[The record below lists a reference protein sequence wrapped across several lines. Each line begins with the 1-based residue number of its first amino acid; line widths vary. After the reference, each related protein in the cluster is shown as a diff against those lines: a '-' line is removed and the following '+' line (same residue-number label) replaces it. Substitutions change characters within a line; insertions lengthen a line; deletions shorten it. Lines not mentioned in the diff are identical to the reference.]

1 MRILQANATYGKLNQ
16 AQLSLQSGLNVICA
30 PNEGGKSTWSRFL
43 LTMFYGLNTRQ
54 RGELAD
60 KNRFQPWSGSPM
72 QGRLELAVGE
82 DVLTLSRRTQRAD
95 SPMGVFS
102 CTYAGTD
109 TPVRGLDAL
118 RCGET
123 LLGVPQSVYQRCAFI
138 PSGSMAIDADADL
151 ERRINALISTGEEK
165 ISFSQAE
172 TRLKRQLH
180 QRKYNR
186 SGAIPLLESE
196 IASLSSA
203 QAEVQDL
210 AERETS
216 LRQQLRQ
223 VQEEQV
229 TLRAAQQQEAQQRIA
244 EKQRLLQ
251 SLPDSAA
258 LQSINEQLG
267 AVRSMGEQVQQAR
280 DAAAAQEQT
289 IQAQLRELSRNPLH
303 PMTKPELEAQL
314 QIQPPA
320 PPQVAQLLISLALG
334 LCGSGFLWYEIG
346 RPQILW
352 LCAACA
358 VTALAAGN
366 FLRLL
371 IQRIRRQQVRHRE
384 LQRQEELR
392 KLADSYLPM
401 LEKLEEQRSLLQQR
415 QQAVADSEQRL
426 RATLADLLTVVQKW
440 DTGVHT
446 PTDVR
451 RFVQQT
457 AQRREELTEEIRQA
471 QADALHAQTPD
482 ADGSAARLQQQIA
495 QVQGQLAALGGAEDA
510 PQRIARKQEQLH
522 RLQGEYDSLALALD
536 VLRSA
541 NTTLQNRFSPE
552 LGRRAAEIFA
562 DMTGSPWSHILLDRE
577 FRLSAE
583 AGSDPT
589 RRSVQLL
596 SSGTADQ
603 LYLAVRLAICE
614 MVLPAEQNAPLIL
627 DDALLTFDDERL
639 HKTLDYLAGRAAAD
653 PAFLLPEPR
662 GGLSRLPQRRP
673 HFEFTVKS
681 QREVSYVSAEYF

>member
-16 AQLSLQSGLNVICA
+16 AQLSLQPGLNVICA

-60 KNRFQPWSGSPM
+60 KNRFQPWNGSPM
-72 QGRLELAVGE
+72 QGRLQLAVGE

-109 TPVRGLDAL
+109 TPARGLDAL

-138 PSGSMAIDADADL
+138 SSGSMAIDADADL

-289 IQAQLRELSRNPLH
+289 IQAQLQELSRNPLH

-334 LCGSGFLWYEIG
+334 LCGGGFLWYEIG
-346 RPQILW
+346 QSQLLW

-371 IQRIRRQQVRHRE
+371 IQRIRRQQVRRRE

-451 RFVQQT
+451 RFVQQMT
-457 AQRREELTEEIRQA
+457 QRREELTEEIRQA

-639 HKTLDYLAGRAAAD
+639 HKTLDYLVRLGEQRQILLFSCQSREAD
-653 PAFLLPEPR
+653 YLA
-662 GGLSRLPQRRP
+662 SRSGVHILNLQ
-673 HFEFTVKS
+673 
-681 QREVSYVSAEYF
+681 

>member
-138 PSGSMAIDADADL
+138 SSGSMAIDADADL

-172 TRLKRQLH
+172 SRLKRQLH

-289 IQAQLRELSRNPLH
+289 IQAQLQELSRNPLH

-334 LCGSGFLWYEIG
+334 LCGGGFLWYEIG
-346 RPQILW
+346 QSQLLW

-371 IQRIRRQQVRHRE
+371 IQRIRRQQVRRRE

-451 RFVQQT
+451 RFVQQMT
-457 AQRREELTEEIRQA
+457 QRREELTEEIRQA

-639 HKTLDYLAGRAAAD
+639 HKTLDYLVRLGEQRQILLFSCQSREAD
-653 PAFLLPEPR
+653 YLA
-662 GGLSRLPQRRP
+662 SRSGVHILNLQ
-673 HFEFTVKS
+673 
-681 QREVSYVSAEYF
+681 

>member
-1 MRILQANATYGKLNQ
+1 MILRILQANATYGKLNQ

-109 TPVRGLDAL
+109 TPARGLDAL

-210 AERETS
+210 AEREAS

-223 VQEEQV
+223 VQEAQV
-229 TLRAAQQQEAQQRIA
+229 TLRAAQQQEAQQRIV

-289 IQAQLRELSRNPLH
+289 IQAQLQELSRNPLH

-334 LCGSGFLWYEIG
+334 LCGGGFLWYEIG
-346 RPQILW
+346 QSQLLW

-371 IQRIRRQQVRHRE
+371 IQRIRRQQVRRRE

-451 RFVQQT
+451 RFVQQMT
-457 AQRREELTEEIRQA
+457 QRREELTEEIRQA

-639 HKTLDYLAGRAAAD
+639 HKTLDYLVRLGEQRQILLFSCQSREADYLTGRSGVHI
-653 PAFLLPEPR
+653 LNL
-662 GGLSRLPQRRP
+662 Q
-673 HFEFTVKS
+673 
-681 QREVSYVSAEYF
+681 

>member
-1 MRILQANATYGKLNQ
+1 MILRILQANATYGKLNQ

-289 IQAQLRELSRNPLH
+289 IQAQLQELSRNPLH

-334 LCGSGFLWYEIG
+334 LCGGGFLWYEIG
-346 RPQILW
+346 QSQLLW

-371 IQRIRRQQVRHRE
+371 IQRIRRQQVRRRE

-451 RFVQQT
+451 RFVQQMT
-457 AQRREELTEEIRQA
+457 QRREELTEEIRQA

-614 MVLPAEQNAPLIL
+614 MVLPVEQNAPLIL

-639 HKTLDYLAGRAAAD
+639 HKTLDYLVRLGEQRQILLFSCQSREADYLTGRSGVHI
-653 PAFLLPEPR
+653 LNL
-662 GGLSRLPQRRP
+662 Q
-673 HFEFTVKS
+673 
-681 QREVSYVSAEYF
+681 

>member
-60 KNRFQPWSGSPM
+60 KNRFQPWNGSPM
-72 QGRLELAVGE
+72 QGRLQLAVGE

-109 TPVRGLDAL
+109 TPARGLDAL

-138 PSGSMAIDADADL
+138 SSGSMAIDADADL

-289 IQAQLRELSRNPLH
+289 IQAQLQELSRNPLH

-334 LCGSGFLWYEIG
+334 LCGGGFLWYEIG
-346 RPQILW
+346 QSQLLW

-371 IQRIRRQQVRHRE
+371 IQRIRRQQVRRRE

-440 DTGVHT
+440 DVGVHA

-639 HKTLDYLAGRAAAD
+639 HKTLDYLVRLGEQRQILLFSCQSREAD
-653 PAFLLPEPR
+653 YLA
-662 GGLSRLPQRRP
+662 SRSGVHILNLQ
-673 HFEFTVKS
+673 
-681 QREVSYVSAEYF
+681 

>member
-289 IQAQLRELSRNPLH
+289 IQAQLQELSRNPLH

-334 LCGSGFLWYEIG
+334 LCGGGFLWYEIG
-346 RPQILW
+346 QSQLLW

-371 IQRIRRQQVRHRE
+371 IQRIRRQQVRRRE

-440 DTGVHT
+440 DVGVHA

-639 HKTLDYLAGRAAAD
+639 HKTLDYLVRLGEQRQILLFSCQSREAD
-653 PAFLLPEPR
+653 YLA
-662 GGLSRLPQRRP
+662 SRSGVHILNLQ
-673 HFEFTVKS
+673 
-681 QREVSYVSAEYF
+681 

>member
-60 KNRFQPWSGSPM
+60 KNRFQPWNGSPM

-289 IQAQLRELSRNPLH
+289 IQAQLQELSRNPLH

-334 LCGSGFLWYEIG
+334 LCGGGFLWYEIG
-346 RPQILW
+346 QSQLLW

-371 IQRIRRQQVRHRE
+371 IQRIRRQQVRRRE

-451 RFVQQT
+451 RFVQQMT
-457 AQRREELTEEIRQA
+457 QRREELTEEIRQA

-639 HKTLDYLAGRAAAD
+639 HKTLDYLVRLGEQRQILLFSCQSREAD
-653 PAFLLPEPR
+653 YLA
-662 GGLSRLPQRRP
+662 SRSGVHILNLQ
-673 HFEFTVKS
+673 
-681 QREVSYVSAEYF
+681 

>member
-1 MRILQANATYGKLNQ
+1 MILRILQANATYGKLNQ

-289 IQAQLRELSRNPLH
+289 IQAQLQELSRNPLH

-334 LCGSGFLWYEIG
+334 LCGGGFLWYEIG
-346 RPQILW
+346 QSQLLW

-371 IQRIRRQQVRHRE
+371 IQRIRRQQVRRRE

-426 RATLADLLTVVQKW
+426 RTTLADLLTVVQKW
-440 DTGVHT
+440 DVGVHA

-639 HKTLDYLAGRAAAD
+639 HKTLDYLVRLGEQRQILLFSCQSREADYLTGRSGVHI
-653 PAFLLPEPR
+653 LNL
-662 GGLSRLPQRRP
+662 Q
-673 HFEFTVKS
+673 
-681 QREVSYVSAEYF
+681 

>member
-109 TPVRGLDAL
+109 TPARGLDAL

-210 AERETS
+210 AEREVS

-223 VQEEQV
+223 VQEAQV
-229 TLRAAQQQEAQQRIA
+229 TLRAAQQQEAQQRIV

-289 IQAQLRELSRNPLH
+289 IQAQLQELSRNPLH

-334 LCGSGFLWYEIG
+334 LCGGGFLWYEIG
-346 RPQILW
+346 QSQLLW

-371 IQRIRRQQVRHRE
+371 IQRIRRQQVRRRE

-440 DTGVHT
+440 DVGVHA

-451 RFVQQT
+451 HFVQQT

-639 HKTLDYLAGRAAAD
+639 HKTLDYLVRLGEQRQILLFSCQSREAD
-653 PAFLLPEPR
+653 YLA
-662 GGLSRLPQRRP
+662 SRSGVHILNLQ
-673 HFEFTVKS
+673 
-681 QREVSYVSAEYF
+681 

>member
-1 MRILQANATYGKLNQ
+1 MILRILQANATYGKLNQ

-210 AERETS
+210 AEREAS

-223 VQEEQV
+223 VQEAQV

-289 IQAQLRELSRNPLH
+289 IQAQLQELSRNPLH

-334 LCGSGFLWYEIG
+334 LCGGGFLWYEIG

-371 IQRIRRQQVRHRE
+371 IQRIRRQQVRRRE

-440 DTGVHT
+440 DVGVHA

-451 RFVQQT
+451 RFVQQMT
-457 AQRREELTEEIRQA
+457 QRREELTEEIRQA

-614 MVLPAEQNAPLIL
+614 MVLPVEQNAPLIL

-639 HKTLDYLAGRAAAD
+639 HKTLDYLVRLGEQRQILLFSCQSREAD
-653 PAFLLPEPR
+653 YLA
-662 GGLSRLPQRRP
+662 SRSGVHILNLQ
-673 HFEFTVKS
+673 
-681 QREVSYVSAEYF
+681 

>member
-1 MRILQANATYGKLNQ
+1 MILRILQANATYGKLNQ
-16 AQLSLQSGLNVICA
+16 AQLSLQPGLNVICA

-60 KNRFQPWSGSPM
+60 KNRFQPWNGSPM
-72 QGRLELAVGE
+72 QGRLQLAVGE
-82 DVLTLSRRTQRAD
+82 DVLTLIRRTQRAD

-109 TPVRGLDAL
+109 TPARGLDAL

-138 PSGSMAIDADADL
+138 SSGSMAIDADADL

-289 IQAQLRELSRNPLH
+289 IQAQLQELSRNPLH

-334 LCGSGFLWYEIG
+334 LCGGGFLWYEIG
-346 RPQILW
+346 QSQLLW

-371 IQRIRRQQVRHRE
+371 IQRIRRQQVRRRE

-440 DTGVHT
+440 DVGVHA

-639 HKTLDYLAGRAAAD
+639 HKTLDYLVRLGEQRQILLFSCQSREAD
-653 PAFLLPEPR
+653 YLA
-662 GGLSRLPQRRP
+662 SRSGVHILNLQ
-673 HFEFTVKS
+673 
-681 QREVSYVSAEYF
+681 

>member
-1 MRILQANATYGKLNQ
+1 MILRILQANATYGKLNQ

-123 LLGVPQSVYQRCAFI
+123 LLGAPQSVYQRCAFI

-289 IQAQLRELSRNPLH
+289 IQAQLQELSRNPLH

-334 LCGSGFLWYEIG
+334 LCGGGFLWYEIG
-346 RPQILW
+346 QSQLLW

-371 IQRIRRQQVRHRE
+371 IQRIRRQQVRRRE

-451 RFVQQT
+451 RFVQQMT
-457 AQRREELTEEIRQA
+457 QRREELTEEIRQA

-562 DMTGSPWSHILLDRE
+562 DMTGSAWSHILLDRE

-583 AGSDPT
+583 AGSAPT

-639 HKTLDYLAGRAAAD
+639 HKTLDYLVRLGEQRQILLFSCQSREAD
-653 PAFLLPEPR
+653 YLA
-662 GGLSRLPQRRP
+662 SRSGVHILNLQ
-673 HFEFTVKS
+673 
-681 QREVSYVSAEYF
+681 

>member
-109 TPVRGLDAL
+109 TPARGLDAL

-138 PSGSMAIDADADL
+138 SSGSMAIDADADL

-289 IQAQLRELSRNPLH
+289 IQVQLQELSRNPLH

-334 LCGSGFLWYEIG
+334 LCGGGFLWYEIG

-371 IQRIRRQQVRHRE
+371 IQRIRRQQVRRRE

-451 RFVQQT
+451 RFVQQMT
-457 AQRREELTEEIRQA
+457 QRREELTEEIRQA

-627 DDALLTFDDERL
+627 DDALLTFDNERL
-639 HKTLDYLAGRAAAD
+639 HKTLDYLVRLGEQRQILLFSCQSREAD
-653 PAFLLPEPR
+653 YLA
-662 GGLSRLPQRRP
+662 SRSGVHILNLQ
-673 HFEFTVKS
+673 
-681 QREVSYVSAEYF
+681 

>member
-1 MRILQANATYGKLNQ
+1 MILRILQANATYGKLNQ

-289 IQAQLRELSRNPLH
+289 IQAQLQELSRNPLH

-334 LCGSGFLWYEIG
+334 LCGGGFLWYEIG
-346 RPQILW
+346 QSQLLW

-371 IQRIRRQQVRHRE
+371 IQRIRRQQVRRRE

-440 DTGVHT
+440 DVGVHA

-495 QVQGQLAALGGAEDA
+495 QVQGQLAALGGTEDA

-639 HKTLDYLAGRAAAD
+639 HKTLDYLVRLGEQRQILLFSCQSREAD
-653 PAFLLPEPR
+653 YLA
-662 GGLSRLPQRRP
+662 SRSGVHILNLQ
-673 HFEFTVKS
+673 
-681 QREVSYVSAEYF
+681 

>member
-1 MRILQANATYGKLNQ
+1 MILRILQANATYGKLNQ

-109 TPVRGLDAL
+109 TPARGLDAL

-138 PSGSMAIDADADL
+138 SSGSMAIDADADL

-289 IQAQLRELSRNPLH
+289 IQVQLQELSRNPLH

-334 LCGSGFLWYEIG
+334 LCGGGFLWYEIG
-346 RPQILW
+346 QSQLLW

-371 IQRIRRQQVRHRE
+371 IQRIRRQQVRRRE

-440 DTGVHT
+440 DTGVHA

-451 RFVQQT
+451 RFVQQMT
-457 AQRREELTEEIRQA
+457 QRREELTEEIRQA

-614 MVLPAEQNAPLIL
+614 MVLPVEQNAPLIL

-639 HKTLDYLAGRAAAD
+639 HKTLDYLVRLGEQRQILLFSCQSREAD
-653 PAFLLPEPR
+653 YLA
-662 GGLSRLPQRRP
+662 SRSGVHILNLQ
-673 HFEFTVKS
+673 
-681 QREVSYVSAEYF
+681 

>member
-1 MRILQANATYGKLNQ
+1 MILRILQANATYGKLNQ

-123 LLGVPQSVYQRCAFI
+123 LLGAPQSVYQRCAFI

-289 IQAQLRELSRNPLH
+289 IQAQLQELSRNPLH

-334 LCGSGFLWYEIG
+334 LCGGGFLWYEIG
-346 RPQILW
+346 QSQLLW

-371 IQRIRRQQVRHRE
+371 IQRIRRQQVRRRE

-451 RFVQQT
+451 RFVQQMT
-457 AQRREELTEEIRQA
+457 QRREELTEEIRQA

-639 HKTLDYLAGRAAAD
+639 HKTLDYLVRLGEQRQILLFSCQSREAD
-653 PAFLLPEPR
+653 YLA
-662 GGLSRLPQRRP
+662 SRSGVHILNLQ
-673 HFEFTVKS
+673 
-681 QREVSYVSAEYF
+681 

>member
-1 MRILQANATYGKLNQ
+1 MILRILQANATYGKLNQ

-109 TPVRGLDAL
+109 TPARGLDAL

-138 PSGSMAIDADADL
+138 SSGSMAIDADADL

-289 IQAQLRELSRNPLH
+289 IQVQLQELSRNPLH

-334 LCGSGFLWYEIG
+334 LCGGGFLWYEIG
-346 RPQILW
+346 QSQLLW

-371 IQRIRRQQVRHRE
+371 IQRIRRQQVRRRE

-440 DTGVHT
+440 DVGVHA

-451 RFVQQT
+451 RFVQQMT
-457 AQRREELTEEIRQA
+457 QRREELTEEIRQA

-495 QVQGQLAALGGAEDA
+495 QVQGQLAALGGAEDT

-639 HKTLDYLAGRAAAD
+639 HKTLDYLVRLGEQRQILLFSCQSREAD
-653 PAFLLPEPR
+653 YLA
-662 GGLSRLPQRRP
+662 SRSGVHILNLQ
-673 HFEFTVKS
+673 
-681 QREVSYVSAEYF
+681 

>member
-1 MRILQANATYGKLNQ
+1 MILRILQANATYGKLNQ

-138 PSGSMAIDADADL
+138 SSGSMAIDADADL

-172 TRLKRQLH
+172 SRLKRQLH

-289 IQAQLRELSRNPLH
+289 IQAQLQELSRNPLH

-334 LCGSGFLWYEIG
+334 LCGGGFLWYEIG
-346 RPQILW
+346 QSQLLW

-371 IQRIRRQQVRHRE
+371 IQRIRRQQVRRRE

-440 DTGVHT
+440 DVGVHA

-451 RFVQQT
+451 RFVQQMT
-457 AQRREELTEEIRQA
+457 QRREELTEEIRQA

-639 HKTLDYLAGRAAAD
+639 HKTLDYLVRLGEQRQILLFSCQSREAD
-653 PAFLLPEPR
+653 YLA
-662 GGLSRLPQRRP
+662 SRSGVHILNLQ
-673 HFEFTVKS
+673 
-681 QREVSYVSAEYF
+681 

>member
-1 MRILQANATYGKLNQ
+1 MILRILQANATYGKLNQ

-60 KNRFQPWSGSPM
+60 KNRFQPWNGSPM
-72 QGRLELAVGE
+72 QGRLQLAVGE

-289 IQAQLRELSRNPLH
+289 IQAQLQELSHNPLH

-334 LCGSGFLWYEIG
+334 LCGGGFLWYEIG
-346 RPQILW
+346 QSKLLW

-371 IQRIRRQQVRHRE
+371 IQRIRRQQVRRRE

-440 DTGVHT
+440 DVGVHA

-603 LYLAVRLAICE
+603 LYLAVRLAICD

-639 HKTLDYLAGRAAAD
+639 HKTLDYLVRLGSRRQILLFSCQSREAD
-653 PAFLLPEPR
+653 YLA
-662 GGLSRLPQRRP
+662 SRSGVHILNLQ
-673 HFEFTVKS
+673 
-681 QREVSYVSAEYF
+681 

>member
-1 MRILQANATYGKLNQ
+1 MILRILQANATYGKLNQ
-16 AQLSLQSGLNVICA
+16 AQLSLQPGLNVICA

-82 DVLTLSRRTQRAD
+82 DVLTLIRRTQRAD

-109 TPVRGLDAL
+109 TPARGLDAL

-138 PSGSMAIDADADL
+138 SSGSMAIDADADL

-289 IQAQLRELSRNPLH
+289 IQAQLQELSRNPLH

-334 LCGSGFLWYEIG
+334 LCGGGFLWYEIG
-346 RPQILW
+346 QSQLLW

-371 IQRIRRQQVRHRE
+371 IQRIRRQQVRRRE

-451 RFVQQT
+451 RFVQQMT
-457 AQRREELTEEIRQA
+457 QRREALAEEIRQA

-639 HKTLDYLAGRAAAD
+639 HKTLDYLVRLGEQRQILLFSCQSREAD
-653 PAFLLPEPR
+653 YLA
-662 GGLSRLPQRRP
+662 SRSGVHILNLQ
-673 HFEFTVKS
+673 
-681 QREVSYVSAEYF
+681 

>member
-1 MRILQANATYGKLNQ
+1 MILRILQANATYGKLNQ

-123 LLGVPQSVYQRCAFI
+123 LLGAPQSVYQRCAFI

-289 IQAQLRELSRNPLH
+289 IQAQLQELSRNPLH

-334 LCGSGFLWYEIG
+334 LCGGGFLWYEIG
-346 RPQILW
+346 QSQLLW

-371 IQRIRRQQVRHRE
+371 IQRIRRQQVRRRE

-451 RFVQQT
+451 RFVQQMT
-457 AQRREELTEEIRQA
+457 QRREELTEEIRQA

-562 DMTGSPWSHILLDRE
+562 DMTGSAWSHILLDRE

-583 AGSDPT
+583 AGSAPT

-614 MVLPAEQNAPLIL
+614 MVLPAEQNALLIL

-639 HKTLDYLAGRAAAD
+639 HKTLDYLVRLGEQRQILLFSCQSREAD
-653 PAFLLPEPR
+653 YLA
-662 GGLSRLPQRRP
+662 SRSGVHILNLQ
-673 HFEFTVKS
+673 
-681 QREVSYVSAEYF
+681 

>member
-1 MRILQANATYGKLNQ
+1 MILRILQANATYGKLNQ

-102 CTYAGTD
+102 CTYVGTD

-210 AERETS
+210 AEREAS

-223 VQEEQV
+223 VQEAQV
-229 TLRAAQQQEAQQRIA
+229 TLRAAQQQEAQQRIV

-280 DAAAAQEQT
+280 DAAAAQEQA

-334 LCGSGFLWYEIG
+334 LCGGGFLWYEIG

-371 IQRIRRQQVRHRE
+371 IQRIRRQQVRRRE

-451 RFVQQT
+451 RFVQQMT
-457 AQRREELTEEIRQA
+457 QRREELTEEIRQA

-639 HKTLDYLAGRAAAD
+639 HKTLDYLVRLGEQRQILLFSCQSREADYLTGRSGVHI
-653 PAFLLPEPR
+653 LNL
-662 GGLSRLPQRRP
+662 Q
-673 HFEFTVKS
+673 
-681 QREVSYVSAEYF
+681 

>member
-1 MRILQANATYGKLNQ
+1 MILRILQANATYGKLNQ
-16 AQLSLQSGLNVICA
+16 AQLSLQPELNVICA

-72 QGRLELAVGE
+72 QGRLELAVGD

-289 IQAQLRELSRNPLH
+289 IQAQLQELSRNPLH

-334 LCGSGFLWYEIG
+334 LCGGGFLWYEIG
-346 RPQILW
+346 QSQLLW

-371 IQRIRRQQVRHRE
+371 IQRIRRQQVRRRE

-440 DTGVHT
+440 DAGVHT

-457 AQRREELTEEIRQA
+457 AQRREALAEEIRQA

-495 QVQGQLAALGGAEDA
+495 QVQGQLAALGGTEDA

-536 VLRSA
+536 ALRSA

-639 HKTLDYLAGRAAAD
+639 HKTLDYLVRLGEQRQILLFSCQSREAD
-653 PAFLLPEPR
+653 YLA
-662 GGLSRLPQRRP
+662 SRSGVHILNLQ
-673 HFEFTVKS
+673 
-681 QREVSYVSAEYF
+681 